1 MTGRDGVTTRV
12 GRKVERTMAGDDAC
26 GKPLPEGYTYL
37 RQELRF
43 EHTLLGGRMTYYVTS
58 QSFLFTAAAIA
69 RATHW
74 HGVYWFSGVLLPLVG
89 VVASAVL
96 LDSIHAAYGRMD
108 QWRAKEKLFEGRHPL
123 IVLYPED
130 RHRRSLLFTTL
141 MPWLL
146 MGVWIAFAILI
157 HVFQPQAG
165 GM

>member
-1 MTGRDGVTTRV
+1 M
-12 GRKVERTMAGDDAC
+12 MGDEH

-43 EHTLLGGRMTYYVTS
+43 EHNLLGSRMTYYMTS

-69 RATHW
+69 RATQW
-74 HGVYWFSGVLLPLVG
+74 HGVYWFSGVLLPVVG
-89 VVASAVL
+89 VASSAVL
-96 LDSIHAAYGRMD
+96 LFTTHAAYSRMD
-108 QWRAKEKLFEGRHPL
+108 GWRAREKAFEGAHPL

-130 RHRRSLLFTTL
+130 KHRRSLLFTTF

-146 MGVWIAFAILI
+146 VAVWLVFAALI
-157 HVFQPQAG
+157 HLFQPQGG